1 MSVADELMQE
11 AWNDAV
17 GPATRLWSGRISE
30 TDQAKFPNA
39 GYTFTGYSDDDS
51 PLSESL
57 LEKERY
63 SISVAHT
70 NRRALWSM
78 ARKLRASINRLDH
91 EKLADAEAKIGDFAI
106 PQSEAGKPLWY
117 ELTLD
122 VTFSLWNQE
131 D

>member
-1 MSVADELMQE
+1 MSIADELMQQ

-17 GPATRLWSGRISE
+17 GPAVRLWNGRIPE

-51 PLSESL
+51 PLSGAK

-63 SISVAHT
+63 SLSIAHT

-78 ARKLRASINRLDH
+78 ARNLRASFDVLDH
-91 EKLADAEAKIGDFAI
+91 EALIDAEAKIGDFAI
-106 PQSEAGKPLWY
+106 PQNEAGKPLWY